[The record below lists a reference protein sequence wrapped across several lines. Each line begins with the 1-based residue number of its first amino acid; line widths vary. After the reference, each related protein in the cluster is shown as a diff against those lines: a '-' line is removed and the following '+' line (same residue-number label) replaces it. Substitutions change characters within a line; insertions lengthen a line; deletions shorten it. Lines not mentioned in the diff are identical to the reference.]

1 MKQDMNR
8 YINETSIT
16 ILLLIQNLSLILIGL
31 MTIVAFGQELFSIII
46 NGTIRPSDVL
56 LLFIYLEVFAIVR
69 AQLTSGGVPLSI
81 PFAIVMLA
89 LSRYLMVEVPAID
102 SWQLPA
108 IAGAMLLLTV
118 SLVAMRNWNNAEE
131 ESNAGQKHL
140 THME

>member
-69 AQLTSGGVPLSI
+69 AQLTSGGVPLST

>member
-118 SLVAMRNWNNAEE
+118 SLVAMRNWNDAEE